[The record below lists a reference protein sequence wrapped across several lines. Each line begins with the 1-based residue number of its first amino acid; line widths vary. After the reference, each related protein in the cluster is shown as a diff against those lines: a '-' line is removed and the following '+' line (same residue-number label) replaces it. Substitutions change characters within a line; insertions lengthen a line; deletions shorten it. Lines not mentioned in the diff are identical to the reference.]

1 MRRVLL
7 LAFIV
12 FTLPFPAALR
22 AEGPVRLVSGEWPPY
37 VSASLPGFGPA
48 AEIVRE
54 AFAATGHEVVIEFM
68 PWKRCELMLDKG
80 QAFAAFPYTGND
92 ERRAVYDFSLPLF
105 EGRDT
110 FFYLRERLPGFAY
123 DTLESLRPYLVG
135 GAIGYHYEPAFTA
148 AGLRVDYSS
157 DIRYAFR
164 KLLAGRVDVVIE
176 EENVGRCILREM
188 YPAELTRVATS
199 ATPFTTGTDHLM
211 ISRGYPGAARLSAD
225 FDAGLERL
233 RNSGRLSAIMAAHGL
248 KP

>member
-12 FTLPFPAALR
+12 FTLPLPFALR
-22 AEGPVRLVSGEWPPY
+22 AEDPVRLVSGEWPPY

-54 AFAATGHEVVIEFM
+54 AFAATGHDVVIEFM

-92 ERRAVYDFSLPLF
+92 ERRAAYDFSQPLF

-110 FFYLRERLPGFAY
+110 FFYLRDRLPIFTY
-123 DTLESLRPYLVG
+123 NTLESLRPYLVG
-135 GAIGYHYEPAFTA
+135 GAIGYHYEPVFTSA
-148 AGLRVDYSS
+148 RLRVDYSS
-157 DIRYAFR
+157 DIRFAFR
-164 KLLAGRVDVVIE
+164 KLMAGRVDVVIE
-176 EENVGRCILREM
+176 EENVGWSILREM
-188 YPAELTRVATS
+188 CPGELIRVATS

-211 ISRGYPGAARLSAD
+211 ISRGYPDSARLAAD
-225 FDAGLERL
+225 FDAGLEKL
-233 RNSGRLSAIMAAHGL
+233 RNSGRLATIMVAHGL
-248 KP
+248 RP